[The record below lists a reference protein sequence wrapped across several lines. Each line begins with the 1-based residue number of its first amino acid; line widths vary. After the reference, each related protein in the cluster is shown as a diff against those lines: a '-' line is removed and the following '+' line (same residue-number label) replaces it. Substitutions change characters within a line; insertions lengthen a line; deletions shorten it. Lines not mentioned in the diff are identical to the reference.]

1 MTKMS
6 LKQVLPV
13 AIVLAGS
20 AWGASA
26 ADAKLDPKQL
36 EFFEKRIR
44 PVLASA
50 CYDCHSTAPDAK
62 VKGGLVVDSKEGLL
76 KGGDSGPSVVPGN
89 PKKSLLI
96 EAVEYHNKDLKM
108 PPKEDNRLTDEQVAD
123 LVAWVQMGAPDP
135 RVGTAPAMKT
145 ISIEESRSH
154 WAFQPIQNPPVPK
167 VADKGGFVKTDVDRF
182 ILEKLKEKGLTPS
195 PQIDKRSLIR
205 RAAYDLIGLPPTP
218 EEVEDF
224 VKDKSPNAFAK
235 VVDRYLASPRYGERW
250 GRHWLDVARY
260 ADNTGDRLNRGTPN
274 YPFSWTYR
282 DYVIQSFN
290 EDKPF
295 NQFILEQIA
304 ADRVVKGDD
313 KSDMAAMGFLTVGK
327 RFMGNQEDV
336 IDDRIDVVTQGFMGL
351 TVSCARCHDHKF
363 DPIPTKDYYALHGVF
378 SSSVE
383 PEKGPFITPPKE
395 TPEYADFKAKLA
407 ELEDELADTA
417 RSEYEKSLTQLR
429 SRFGEVLL
437 GTYQYGTSKNNAAL
451 RSFLREKTVNA
462 NAYEAWAKA
471 LKKMSNEPGPVM
483 KPWFDYAALSK
494 DEFSGKAAGITAKL
508 AKDSNVN
515 PLVASALVKAEP
527 KSIEEVSE
535 VYGKLFKGME
545 KAWADAKANGVAG
558 MKDEYEEQIRLVLH
572 GPKSPLYLNTKD
584 ARTLQL
590 VGGAQIRNFENRV
603 QNKIYTLETTHPGS
617 PARAMVLEDA
627 TRPRDSFVLVRGER
641 GRKGDPAPRQFLQI
655 LSKDTPQK
663 LNTGSGRIDLAEA
676 IADRNN
682 PLTARVIVNRI
693 WAKHFGEGLVRTISD
708 FGLRAEP
715 PSHPELLDHLST
727 WFMDN
732 GWSIKK
738 LHRYLMLSGVYQQ
751 GSVDSAKYEEVDPAN
766 LYLWK
771 MPIHRLDFEAIR
783 DTVLMHGGNLDLAAG
798 GKPVDITE
806 NPSPNRRTVYGRVD
820 RFALPEMFRT
830 FDFANPDMTT
840 SVRNPT
846 TVPQQALFM
855 MNSPFVIDQ
864 AKLMVQRTDFLARKT
879 DAEKVKFLFQTLF
892 QRDPSASEISMAQ
905 QYLQAQAAKDV
916 KPVTGKEDW
925 SYGYGYYDP
934 KTKQVRFRAMTD
946 NTANTYTG
954 GKKGGSAYLSAAGG
968 MPGSVAK
975 FGVIRRWTAPKDGR
989 IFISGPLTHK
999 EKEGDGIAARVVSSR
1014 AGEVGA
1020 WNLKQSR
1027 QDVVIEHMDVK
1038 AGDTVDF
1045 IVDCRA
1051 NSEGDRFVWLPVIRM
1066 EDGPEW
1072 NARAQFTLP
1081 SKSKEQTP
1089 LNSWE
1094 KLAQALFLTNELIYV
1109 N

>member
-1 MTKMS
+1 MTNVF
-6 LKQVLPV
+6 LKRVMPAAMVLTGV
-13 AIVLAGS
+13 AWQA
-20 AWGASA
+20 AA

-36 EFFEKRIR
+36 EFFEKNVR
-44 PVLASA
+44 PVLVSA
-50 CYDCHSTAPDAK
+50 CYDCHSPNAK
-62 VKGGLVVDSKEGLL
+62 VKGNLVVDSKEGLL
-76 KGGDSGPSVVPGN
+76 KGGDSGPAVVPGN

-96 EAVEYHNKDLKM
+96 EAIEYHNKDLKM
-108 PPKEDNRLTDEQVAD
+108 PPKEENRLTDEQVAN

-135 RVGTAPAMKT
+135 RGGAAPAMKA

-154 WAFQPIQNPPVPK
+154 WAFQPIKNPPVPK
-167 VADKGGFVKTDVDRF
+167 VSDKSGFVKTDVDRF
-182 ILEKLKEKGLTPS
+182 ILAKLKENGLTPS
-195 PQIDKRSLIR
+195 PALEKRELIR

-224 VKDKSPNAFAK
+224 IKDKSPNAFAK

-274 YPFSWTYR
+274 YPFAWTYR
-282 DYVIQSFN
+282 DYVIDAFN
-290 EDKPF
+290 KDKPF
-295 NQFILEQIA
+295 NQFILEQLA

-313 KSDMAAMGFLTVGK
+313 KRDMAAMGYLTVGK
-327 RFMGNQEDV
+327 RFMGNQDDV
-336 IDDRIDVVTQGFMGL
+336 IDDRIDVVTQGFMAL

-363 DPIPTKDYYALHGVF
+363 DPIPTKDYYSLYGVF
-378 SSSVE
+378 NSSTEPEVE
-383 PEKGPFITPPKE
+383 PVLTQPKD
-395 TPEYADFKAKLA
+395 TPEYRDFVAKHK
-407 ELEDELADTA
+407 ELDDELADTA

-429 SRFGEVLL
+429 THYGDILL
-437 GTYQYGTSKNNAAL
+437 GSYRYGSSKNNPAL
-451 RSFLREKTVNA
+451 RSFLRENSVNA
-462 NAYEAWAKA
+462 NAFEELAKS
-471 LKKMSNEPGPVM
+471 LKKMAKEPGPVM

-494 DEFSGKAAGITAKL
+494 EEFSSKAGEITAAL
-508 AKDSNVN
+508 AKDTSVN
-515 PLVASALVKAEP
+515 PLVAGALSKAEP
-527 KSIEEVSE
+527 KSIDDVAAA
-535 VYGKLFKGME
+535 YGKLFSRIE
-545 KAWADAKANGVAG
+545 KNWVEARSNNAAG
-558 MKDEYEEQIRLVLH
+558 MKDEYEEQIRLVMH
-572 GPKSPLYLNTKD
+572 DPKSPLYLNTKD

-617 PARAMVLEDA
+617 PARAMVMQDVA
-627 TRPRDSFVLVRGER
+627 KPRDAFVLVRGEK
-641 GRKGDPAPRQFLQI
+641 GRRGDPAPRQFLQI
-655 LSKDTPQK
+655 LSTAEPKK

-682 PLTARVIVNRI
+682 PLTARVIVNRV

-708 FGLRAEP
+708 FGLRAEQP
-715 PSHPELLDHLST
+715 KQLELLDHLAT

-738 LHRYLMLSGVYQQ
+738 LHRYIMLSGVYQQ
-751 GSVDSAKYEEVDPAN
+751 GAKDNNQYEEKDPSN
-766 LYLWK
+766 EYLWK

-783 DTVLMHGGNLDLAAG
+783 DTVLMHGGNLDLTPG

-855 MNSPFVIDQ
+855 MNSPFVIEQ
-864 AKLMVQRTDFLARKT
+864 AKLMVQRTDFLARKS
-879 DAEKVKFLFQTLF
+879 DEEKVKFLFQTLF
-892 QRDPSASEISMAQ
+892 QRDPTKQEVSMSQ
-905 QYLQAQAAKDV
+905 QYLTAQAGKEV
-916 KPVTGKEDW
+916 KPDAGKADW
-925 SYGYGYYDP
+925 AYGNGYYDP
-934 KTKQVRFRAMTD
+934 KTKQVRFRPMTEAAG
-946 NTANTYTG
+946 NSYVSGIKKAGTASLN
-954 GKKGGSAYLSAAGG
+954 AAGG
-968 MPGSVAK
+968 MPGSSSK

-989 IFISGPLTHK
+989 VFISGPILHRD
-999 EKEGDGIAARVVSSR
+999 KEGDGIEARIVGSR
-1014 AGEVGA
+1014 AGELGN
-1020 WNLKQSR
+1020 WNVQNSK
-1027 QDVVIEHMDVK
+1027 QDVTIEHVDVK
-1038 AGDTVDF
+1038 AGDTIDF
-1045 IVDCRA
+1045 IVDCRS
-1051 NSEGDRFVWLPVIRM
+1051 NDEKDRFIWIPVIRM

-1081 SKSKEQTP
+1081 DKSQQHTP